1 MNMDHP
7 HSRAGTARAVA
18 ALAALLLASGCGMYG
33 DLYLEAPPPPAPQPA
48 PEVEVEEREPSLEDT
63 APAVEPTVEPAD
75 EDPAEKPKQAP
86 PDGGEQATG
95 RP

>member
-7 HSRAGTARAVA
+7 HSRTGTARAVA

-33 DLYLEAPPPPAPQPA
+33 DLYLEEPAPPPAPQPA
-48 PEVEVEEREPSLEDT
+48 PEVEELEPIVEE
-63 APAVEPTVEPAD
+63 AAGVAEPAD
-75 EDPAEKPKQAP
+75 ENQPQKPKQAP
-86 PDGGEQATG
+86 PDGGEQATE

>member
-1 MNMDHP
+1 MNMNYP

-33 DLYLEAPPPPAPQPA
+33 DLYLEDPAPPPAPQPV
-48 PEVEVEEREPSLEDT
+48 PEVEELEPIVEDA
-63 APAVEPTVEPAD
+63 APAAEPDEEDEPQ
-75 EDPAEKPKQAP
+75 KPKQAP

>member
-1 MNMDHP
+1 MNMNHP
-7 HSRAGTARAVA
+7 HSRTGTARAVA
-18 ALAALLLASGCGMYG
+18 ALAALLLAGGCGMYG
-33 DLYLEAPPPPAPQPA
+33 DLYLEEPPPQSAP
-48 PEVEVEEREPSLEDT
+48 EVEEREPILEDA